1 MLRRTSQFQKLYDE
15 HKEKRPVDDYR
26 DVKKRATP
34 IRWTAWFHHDRSAAG
49 ERERASERRGTCSH
63 EIRQHNDPNTG
74 FPILASDPTSPSYT
88 QSPAFHSALNC
99 PKEEGEGRYE
109 STYLLA
115 FVQRAALSERVLEL
129 LTSSTA

>member
-1 MLRRTSQFQKLYDE
+1 MSNSNSL
-15 HKEKRPVDDYR
+15 
-26 DVKKRATP
+26 
-34 IRWTAWFHHDRSAAG
+34 DRHAAQ
-49 ERERASERRGTCSH
+49 EARGTHSH

-74 FPILASDPTSPSYT
+74 FPLLASDPPRTSDPPYT

-129 LTSSTA
+129 LTSSAA